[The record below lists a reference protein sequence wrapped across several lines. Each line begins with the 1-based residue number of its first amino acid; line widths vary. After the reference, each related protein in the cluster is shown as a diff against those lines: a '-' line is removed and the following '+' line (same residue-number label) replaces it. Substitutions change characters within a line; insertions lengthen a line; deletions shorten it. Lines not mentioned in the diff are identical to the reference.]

1 MCGIICAIDFNKNF
15 NDNDE
20 KSLIASMSQISHRG
34 PDNQSYMFLS
44 SLKSIENKNIFLGH
58 TRLSI
63 IDLNVN
69 SNQPFE
75 SDGLTII
82 FNGEIFNYVELR
94 KELESLGHSF
104 MTDSDTEVIVKSH
117 IEYGNEC
124 FKLFNGMWSI
134 IIFNNLTN
142 EITISRDR
150 LGIKPLFYLIKDNK
164 LILSSEIPPLLNFIE
179 SEPNIEYL
187 KYSLSTL
194 FYDTSI
200 KETYFKNIFKFPA
213 ASFLTINLLKT
224 KSIFEINPFI
234 FWKPDDFINK
244 GKVKNAIKTFKKL
257 LIESVKIRLR
267 SDVQLTTMLSGG
279 LDSSSITYIAD
290 SLKKNKKKTN
300 TFSIISDDPTIS
312 EEPFIDILVDKFN
325 LKSIKKSFKADDL
338 LNNLNK
344 TIFIQHEPFAGFSV
358 VAQNLLFQKISET
371 GNKVVLS
378 GQGGDEALMGYLKYY
393 YSYMKFSFFNR
404 DFLKLFNL
412 LYGAVSNRTILKQFS
427 FKHAF
432 RYMKSI
438 SQKPAFLKPYNKDYW
453 LPNYSSLKQ
462 IQTNDIKFSSIPP
475 LTRYE
480 DRNSMFYGLET
491 RHPFLDHK
499 LIEFSLSV
507 DSNKLISNGWN
518 KLILRES
525 MNELPKS
532 ISFRKDKKGF
542 EVPHDQW
549 LRKELKTL
557 ILDSF
562 KKSILDKYGIIN
574 SIEFIKSYNEYLS
587 TGSSKFST
595 TYFSAVLNAELWAK
609 KFIK

>member
-1 MCGIICAIDFNKNF
+1 MCGIISAINF
-15 NDNDE
+15 SSNFSDSDE
-20 KSLIASMSQISHRG
+20 KSLITSLSQISHRG
-34 PDNQSYMFLS
+34 PDNQSFNFLS
-44 SLKSIENKNIFLGH
+44 SSKNTENKNIFLGH

-75 SDGLTII
+75 SDELIII
-82 FNGEIFNYVELR
+82 FNGEIFNYIELR
-94 KELESLGHSF
+94 KELKSLGHSF
-104 MTDSDTEVIVKSH
+104 RTDSDTEVIIKSF

-134 IIFNNLTN
+134 IIFNKLTN
-142 EITISRDR
+142 EITVSRDR
-150 LGIKPLFYLIKDNK
+150 LGIKPLFYLITENK
-164 LILSSEIPPLLNFIE
+164 LFLSSEIPPLLNFIE

-194 FYDTSI
+194 FYDTST
-200 KETYFKNIFKFPA
+200 KETYFNNIFKFPA
-213 ASFLTINLLKT
+213 ASFLTINLFKT
-224 KSIFEINPFI
+224 KSFFEINPSI
-234 FWKPDDFINK
+234 FWKPEDFTKRANIKN
-244 GKVKNAIKTFKKL
+244 VKKTFKKL

-279 LDSSSITYIAD
+279 LDSSSITYLAD
-290 SLKKNKKKTN
+290 SLKKNKEKTN
-300 TFSIISDDPTIS
+300 TFSIISNDPTIS
-312 EEPFIDILVDKFN
+312 EESFIDILVDKLN
-325 LKSIKKSFKADDL
+325 LKSIKKSFNADDL

-344 TIFIQHEPFAGFSV
+344 TISTQHEPFAGFSV

-371 GNKVVLS
+371 GNIVVLS

-393 YSYMKFSFFNR
+393 YSYMKFSFINR

-412 LYGAVSNRTILKQFS
+412 LYGAVSNGTILKQFS
-427 FKHAF
+427 FKYAF

-438 SQKPAFLKPYNKDYW
+438 SKKPAFLKPYNKDYW

-462 IQTNDIKFSSIPP
+462 IQTNDIKFSSIPA

-525 MNELPKS
+525 MTELPKS

-549 LRKELKTL
+549 LKKELKTL
-557 ILDSF
+557 IIDSF
-562 KKSILDKYGIIN
+562 KSSILDKYGIIN
-574 SIEFIKSYNEYLS
+574 SSEFIKSYKEYLS
-587 TGSSKFST
+587 TGSSKYST

>member
-1 MCGIICAIDFNKNF
+1 
-15 NDNDE
+15 
-20 KSLIASMSQISHRG
+20 
-34 PDNQSYMFLS
+34 
-44 SLKSIENKNIFLGH
+44 
-58 TRLSI
+58 
-63 IDLNVN
+63 
-69 SNQPFE
+69 
-75 SDGLTII
+75 
-82 FNGEIFNYVELR
+82 
-94 KELESLGHSF
+94 
-104 MTDSDTEVIVKSH
+104 
-117 IEYGNEC
+117 
-124 FKLFNGMWSI
+124 
-134 IIFNNLTN
+134 
-142 EITISRDR
+142 
-150 LGIKPLFYLIKDNK
+150 
-164 LILSSEIPPLLNFIE
+164 
-179 SEPNIEYL
+179 
-187 KYSLSTL
+187 
-194 FYDTSI
+194 
-200 KETYFKNIFKFPA
+200 
-213 ASFLTINLLKT
+213 
-224 KSIFEINPFI
+224 
-234 FWKPDDFINK
+234 
-244 GKVKNAIKTFKKL
+244 
-257 LIESVKIRLR
+257 
-267 SDVQLTTMLSGG
+267 
-279 LDSSSITYIAD
+279 
-290 SLKKNKKKTN
+290 
-300 TFSIISDDPTIS
+300 
-312 EEPFIDILVDKFN
+312 
-325 LKSIKKSFKADDL
+325 
-338 LNNLNK
+338 
-344 TIFIQHEPFAGFSV
+344 
-358 VAQNLLFQKISET
+358 
-371 GNKVVLS
+371 
-378 GQGGDEALMGYLKYY
+378 
-393 YSYMKFSFFNR
+393 
-404 DFLKLFNL
+404 
-412 LYGAVSNRTILKQFS
+412 
-427 FKHAF
+427 
-432 RYMKSI
+432 MKSI